1 MCIKKTFRT
10 IFFSKI
16 FILLILIFT
25 IFREEIANEFDER
38 FIERAGVRAEITIRD
53 HSVNVM
59 QNFDFTLD
67 EVEGDGNRLELLD
80 ESFRDLIGDEV
91 SFYLISKL
99 CSKNFDFK
107 DVQNYVISKFYIVK
121 KSCHFF
127 KKKTDEKMPKRRIFY
142 ILIALL
148 IARRKQNSLITL
160 IQKIRTF
167 YPPKGH
173 DLLITNRSKRNFP
186 CI

>member
-1 MCIKKTFRT
+1 MCIKKLLEQF
-10 IFFSKI
+10 FFSKI
-16 FILLILIFT
+16 FILLICIFT

-53 HSVNVM
+53 HSLNVM

-107 DVQNYVISKFYIVK
+107 DVQNYVISKFY
-121 KSCHFF
+121 
-127 KKKTDEKMPKRRIFY
+127 P
-142 ILIALL
+142 
-148 IARRKQNSLITL
+148 
-160 IQKIRTF
+160 
-167 YPPKGH
+167 
-173 DLLITNRSKRNFP
+173 
-186 CI
+186 